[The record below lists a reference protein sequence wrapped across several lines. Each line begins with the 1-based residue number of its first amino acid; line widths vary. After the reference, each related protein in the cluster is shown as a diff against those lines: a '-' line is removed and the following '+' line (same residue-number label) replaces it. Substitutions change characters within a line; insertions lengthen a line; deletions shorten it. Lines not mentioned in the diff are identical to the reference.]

1 MFRSEKFISMS
12 VIKFQAF
19 TKFFFLVSIF
29 VCSNYLISSN
39 VQNRSQAKSFS
50 NEAWPQF
57 RGNPNLTGLTISD
70 NPELTDLRWTFDVGD
85 SIESSAAISD
95 GMVYVGSQSGN
106 LLAISLDSGQ
116 EIWRY
121 SATKFGIGES
131 SPSVG
136 KELVYIGDL
145 DGVLHAVNRSTGEKV
160 WSFRTDGEI
169 KSSPVIVGDQVLVG
183 SYDSHLYSLT
193 AKSGTL
199 IWKIATDGFVHAT
212 PSVMKEVTYISG
224 CDETFRAI
232 RVSDGTEI
240 FHIPSVGY
248 SGASSALSGDQ
259 AFFGTFSNEVIAIN
273 YRTQKIS
280 WRYQSE
286 KSQLPFYSSAAV
298 KEGRVIL
305 GGRDKRVYCLQA
317 SSGEILWTFLTGGRV
332 DSSPVI
338 SGNQV
343 YVGSYDGRFYM
354 LSLDSGKELWN
365 FDTGSPLS
373 ASPAIAYGKIVIGSH
388 DGQLFCFGSK

>member
-145 DGVLHAVNRSTGEKV
+145 DGVLH
-160 WSFRTDGEI
+160 
-169 KSSPVIVGDQVLVG
+169 
-183 SYDSHLYSLT
+183 
-193 AKSGTL
+193 
-199 IWKIATDGFVHAT
+199 
-212 PSVMKEVTYISG
+212 
-224 CDETFRAI
+224 
-232 RVSDGTEI
+232 
-240 FHIPSVGY
+240 
-248 SGASSALSGDQ
+248 
-259 AFFGTFSNEVIAIN
+259 
-273 YRTQKIS
+273 
-280 WRYQSE
+280 
-286 KSQLPFYSSAAV
+286 
-298 KEGRVIL
+298 
-305 GGRDKRVYCLQA
+305 
-317 SSGEILWTFLTGGRV
+317 
-332 DSSPVI
+332 
-338 SGNQV
+338 
-343 YVGSYDGRFYM
+343 
-354 LSLDSGKELWN
+354 LSL
-365 FDTGSPLS
+365 
-373 ASPAIAYGKIVIGSH
+373 IHI
-388 DGQLFCFGSK
+388 